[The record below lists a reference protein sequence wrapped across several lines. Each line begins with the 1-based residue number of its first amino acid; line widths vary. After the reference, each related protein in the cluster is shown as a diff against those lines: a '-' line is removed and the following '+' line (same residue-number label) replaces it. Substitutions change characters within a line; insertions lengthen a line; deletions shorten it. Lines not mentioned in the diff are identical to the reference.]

1 MCTVISESG
10 IAFFIFIQGKHS
22 KSVEATLPLS
32 LAAYYKVCLVS
43 DRGKR
48 GAFSELTGSM
58 SRAAGKK
65 INRII
70 TFSKRKP
77 PLPGEPPLSSG
88 QTDNPRSGEK
98 T

>member
-1 MCTVISESG
+1 MMRQHCLFYWLDVIKFNFRMCLT
-10 IAFFIFIQGKHS
+10 
-22 KSVEATLPLS
+22 
-32 LAAYYKVCLVS
+32 S

-58 SRAAGKK
+58 SRAAGRK

-77 PLPGEPPLSSG
+77 PLPGESALSSG
-88 QTDNPRSGEK
+88 QHDNPRSGEK

>member
-1 MCTVISESG
+1 MRQHWLDVIKFNFRMCLT
-10 IAFFIFIQGKHS
+10 
-22 KSVEATLPLS
+22 
-32 LAAYYKVCLVS
+32 S

-58 SRAAGKK
+58 SRAAGRK

-77 PLPGEPPLSSG
+77 PLPGESPLSSG
-88 QTDNPRSGEK
+88 QHDNPRSGEK